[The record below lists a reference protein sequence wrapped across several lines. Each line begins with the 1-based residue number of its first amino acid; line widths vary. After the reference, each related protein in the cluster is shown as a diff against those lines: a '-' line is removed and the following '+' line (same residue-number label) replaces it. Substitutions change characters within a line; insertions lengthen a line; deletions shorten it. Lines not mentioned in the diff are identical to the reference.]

1 MILPYSRPRLKDY
14 FADEGGYWAMETPTV
29 VQARKLH
36 KIYDTGTVKVHA
48 LRGIDLEI
56 GKGEM
61 VSIMGPSGCGKT
73 TLLNCLSGIDEPT
86 SGKIVIEGKPLAGM
100 SDDQKTEYRAKRIG
114 FIFQAYNL
122 LPVLT
127 AIENVELPLLL
138 AGVKLKEARVK
149 ALEALEWVGLEK
161 WESHRP
167 SELSGGEQQRV
178 AIARS
183 LVNHPAI
190 VFGDELTGNLD
201 EETSTQVMDLICD
214 LNKKNA
220 QTFVIVSHDPVVGER
235 AHRVL
240 KLRDGRIEKEYRPA
254 SPG

>member
-1 MILPYSRPRLKDY
+1 
-14 FADEGGYWAMETPTV
+14 MESQVV
-29 VQARKLH
+29 VQARSLRKV
-36 KIYDTGTVKVHA
+36 YDIGKVQVHA
-48 LRGIDLEI
+48 LKGIDLDI
-56 GKGEM
+56 TKGEM
-61 VSIMGPSGCGKT
+61 VSVMGPSGCGKT
-73 TLLNCLSGIDEPT
+73 TLLNCLSGIDDPT
-86 SGKIVIEGKPLAGM
+86 EGHITIEGQALEGM
-100 SDDQKTEYRAKRIG
+100 SDDKKTEYRAKRIG

-127 AIENVELPLLL
+127 AVENVELPLLL
-138 AGVKLKEARVK
+138 AGVKLKEARVR
-149 ALEALEWVGLEK
+149 ALKTLDLVGLKK

-183 LVNHPAI
+183 LVNNPAI

-214 LNKKNA
+214 LNEKNK
-220 QTFVIVSHDPVVGER
+220 QTFVIVTHDPAVGEQ

-240 KLRDGRIEKEYRPA
+240 RLRDGLIEKEYRPIH
-254 SPG
+254 SG

>member
-1 MILPYSRPRLKDY
+1 MAAPV
-14 FADEGGYWAMETPTV
+14 V
-29 VQARKLH
+29 VQARNLH
-36 KIYDTGTVKVHA
+36 KVYDTGKVKVDA
-48 LRGIDLEI
+48 LKGIDLEI
-56 GKGEM
+56 QKGEM

-73 TLLNCLSGIDEPT
+73 TLLNCLSGIDDPT
-86 SGKIVIEGKPLAGM
+86 EGQIVIEGQPIEGM
-100 SDDQKTEYRAKRIG
+100 SDNQKTEYRARRIG

-127 AIENVELPLLL
+127 AAENVELPLLL
-138 AGVKLKEARVK
+138 SGVKLKDARRK
-149 ALEALEWVGLEK
+149 ALEALSWVGLAK

-201 EETSTQVMDLICD
+201 EETTHQIMELVID
-214 LNKKNA
+214 LNRKNK
-220 QTFVIVSHDPVVGER
+220 QTFVIVTHDPAVGEM

-240 KLRDGRIEKEYRPA
+240 KLRDGLIEKQYRPL
-254 SPG
+254 PIG

>member
-1 MILPYSRPRLKDY
+1 MAAPP
-14 FADEGGYWAMETPTV
+14 V
-29 VQARKLH
+29 VQARNLH
-36 KIYDTGTVKVHA
+36 KVYDTGTVKVNA
-48 LRGIDLEI
+48 LRGIDLDI
-56 GKGEM
+56 QQGEM

-73 TLLNCLSGIDEPT
+73 TLLNCLSGIDDATE
-86 SGKIVIEGKPLAGM
+86 GQIIIEGQPIEGM
-100 SDDQKTEYRAKRIG
+100 SDNQKTEYRAKRIG

-127 AIENVELPLLL
+127 AVENVELPLLL
-138 AGVKLKEARVK
+138 GGLRLKDARTK
-149 ALEALEWVGLEK
+149 ALEALSWVGLEK

-201 EETSTQVMDLICD
+201 EETTHQIMELVLD
-214 LNKKNA
+214 LNKKNN
-220 QTFVIVSHDPVVGER
+220 QTFVIVTHDAAVGEM

-240 KLRDGRIEKEYRPA
+240 KLRDGIIEKEYRPVHI
-254 SPG
+254 G

>member
-1 MILPYSRPRLKDY
+1 MAAPP
-14 FADEGGYWAMETPTV
+14 V
-29 VQARKLH
+29 VQARNLH
-36 KIYDTGTVKVHA
+36 KVYDTGTVKVDA
-48 LRGIDLEI
+48 LRGIDLDI
-56 GKGEM
+56 HQGEM

-73 TLLNCLSGIDEPT
+73 TLLNCLSGIDDATE
-86 SGKIVIEGKPLAGM
+86 GQIIIEGQPIEGM
-100 SDDQKTEYRAKRIG
+100 SDNQKTEYRAKRIG

-127 AIENVELPLLL
+127 AVENVELPLLL
-138 AGVKLKEARVK
+138 GGLRLKDARTK
-149 ALEALEWVGLEK
+149 ALEALSWVGLEK

-201 EETSTQVMDLICD
+201 EETTHQIMELVID
-214 LNKKNA
+214 LNKKNN
-220 QTFVIVSHDPVVGER
+220 QTFVIVTHDAAVGEM

-240 KLRDGRIEKEYRPA
+240 KLRDGIIEKEYRPV
-254 SPG
+254 PIG

>member
-1 MILPYSRPRLKDY
+1 
-14 FADEGGYWAMETPTV
+14 MEAPVV
-29 VQARKLH
+29 VQARNLH
-36 KIYDTGTVKVHA
+36 KVYDTGTVKVDA
-48 LRGIDLEI
+48 LRGVDIDI
-56 GKGEM
+56 RQGEM

-73 TLLNCLSGIDEPT
+73 TLLNCLSGIDDAT
-86 SGKIVIEGKPLAGM
+86 QGQIVIEGQPIEGM
-100 SDDQKTEYRAKRIG
+100 SDNQKTEYRAKRIG

-127 AIENVELPLLL
+127 AVENVELPLLL
-138 AGVKLKEARVK
+138 SGVRLKDARKK
-149 ALEALEWVGLEK
+149 ALEALSWVGLEK

-201 EETSTQVMDLICD
+201 EETTHQIMELVMY
-214 LNKKNA
+214 LNKRNK
-220 QTFVIVSHDPVVGER
+220 QTFVIVTHDAAVGEM

-240 KLRDGRIEKEYRPA
+240 KLRDGLIEKEYRPV
-254 SPG
+254 PVG

>member
-1 MILPYSRPRLKDY
+1 
-14 FADEGGYWAMETPTV
+14 MEAWFMESPVV
-29 VQARKLH
+29 VQARNLH
-36 KIYDTGTVKVHA
+36 KVYDTGTVKVDA
-48 LRGIDLEI
+48 LRGIDLDI
-56 GKGEM
+56 YQGEM

-73 TLLNCLSGIDEPT
+73 TLLNCLSGIDDPT
-86 SGKIVIEGKPLAGM
+86 EGQIFIEGQPIEGM
-100 SDDQKTEYRAKRIG
+100 SDNQKTEYRAKRIG

-127 AIENVELPLLL
+127 AVENVELPLLL
-138 AGVKLKEARVK
+138 SGFRLKDARKK
-149 ALEALEWVGLEK
+149 ALEALSWVGLEK

-201 EETSTQVMDLICD
+201 EETTHQIMELVLD
-214 LNKKNA
+214 LNKKNK
-220 QTFVIVSHDPVVGER
+220 QTFVIVTHDVVVGEM

-240 KLRDGRIEKEYRPA
+240 KLRDGIIEKEYRPM
-254 SPG
+254 PVG

>member
-1 MILPYSRPRLKDY
+1 MAAPV
-14 FADEGGYWAMETPTV
+14 V
-29 VQARKLH
+29 VQARNLH
-36 KIYDTGTVKVHA
+36 KVYDTGTVKVDA
-48 LRGIDLEI
+48 LRGIDLDI
-56 GKGEM
+56 HQGEM

-73 TLLNCLSGIDEPT
+73 TLLNCLSGIDDATE
-86 SGKIVIEGKPLAGM
+86 GQIIIEGQPIEGM
-100 SDDQKTEYRAKRIG
+100 SDNQKTEYRAKRIG

-127 AIENVELPLLL
+127 AVENVELPLLL
-138 AGVKLKEARVK
+138 SGVKLKESRKK
-149 ALEALEWVGLEK
+149 ALEALSWVGLEK

-201 EETSTQVMDLICD
+201 EETTTQIMELVHD
-214 LNKKNA
+214 LNKKNK
-220 QTFVIVSHDPVVGER
+220 QTFVIVTHDAAVGEM

-240 KLRDGRIEKEYRPA
+240 KLRDGVVEKEYRPM
-254 SPG
+254 PIG

>member
-1 MILPYSRPRLKDY
+1 MAAPV
-14 FADEGGYWAMETPTV
+14 V
-29 VQARKLH
+29 VQARNLH
-36 KIYDTGTVKVHA
+36 KVYDTGTVKVDA
-48 LRGIDLEI
+48 LRGIDLDI
-56 GKGEM
+56 QKGEM

-73 TLLNCLSGIDEPT
+73 TLLNCLSGIDDAT
-86 SGKIVIEGKPLAGM
+86 QGQIVIEGQPIEGM
-100 SDDQKTEYRAKRIG
+100 SDNQKTEYRAKRIG

-127 AIENVELPLLL
+127 AVENVELPLLL
-138 AGVKLKEARVK
+138 SGVRLKDARKK
-149 ALEALEWVGLEK
+149 ALEALSWVGLEK

-201 EETSTQVMDLICD
+201 EETTHQIMELVKD
-214 LNKKNA
+214 LNNRNK
-220 QTFVIVSHDPVVGER
+220 QTFVIVTHDAAVGEM

-240 KLRDGRIEKEYRPA
+240 KLRDGLIEKEYRPM
-254 SPG
+254 PIG

>member
-1 MILPYSRPRLKDY
+1 MSLPI
-14 FADEGGYWAMETPTV
+14 V
-29 VQARKLH
+29 VQARNLH
-36 KIYDTGTVKVHA
+36 KVYDTGTVKVDA
-48 LRGIDLEI
+48 LRGIDLDI
-56 GKGEM
+56 RQGEM

-73 TLLNCLSGIDEPT
+73 TLLNCLSGIDDPT
-86 SGKIVIEGKPLAGM
+86 EGQIIIEGQPIEGM
-100 SDDQKTEYRAKRIG
+100 TDNQKTEYRAKRIG

-127 AIENVELPLLL
+127 AVENVELPLLL
-138 AGVKLKEARVK
+138 SGVRLKDARKK
-149 ALEALEWVGLEK
+149 AIEALSWVGLDK

-201 EETSTQVMDLICD
+201 EETTHQIMELVIK
-214 LNKKNA
+214 LNKKNK
-220 QTFVIVSHDPVVGER
+220 QTFVIVTHDAAVGEM

-240 KLRDGRIEKEYRPA
+240 KLRDGLIEK
-254 SPG
+254 

>member
-1 MILPYSRPRLKDY
+1 
-14 FADEGGYWAMETPTV
+14 MESPVV
-29 VQARKLH
+29 VQARNLH
-36 KIYDTGTVKVHA
+36 KVYDTGTVKVDA
-48 LRGIDLEI
+48 LRGIDLDI
-56 GKGEM
+56 YQGEM

-73 TLLNCLSGIDEPT
+73 TLLNCLSGIDDPT
-86 SGKIVIEGKPLAGM
+86 EGQIFIEGQPIEGM
-100 SDDQKTEYRAKRIG
+100 SDNQKTEYRAKRIG

-127 AIENVELPLLL
+127 AVENVELPLLL
-138 AGVKLKEARVK
+138 SGFRLKDARKK
-149 ALEALEWVGLEK
+149 ALEALSWVGLEK

-201 EETSTQVMDLICD
+201 EETTHQIMELVLD
-214 LNKKNA
+214 LNKKNK
-220 QTFVIVSHDPVVGER
+220 QTFVIVTHDVV
-235 AHRVL
+235 V
-240 KLRDGRIEKEYRPA
+240 
-254 SPG
+254 